1 MNDEDFPSSRVLTS
15 THFTRPNLVKCT
27 LSIPDTH
34 FSRVL
39 AQKTIKY
46 VVISCKPAGVVVV
59 YTIYTIIQI
68 SQISL
73 LLKFLSVSLSGIMKP
88 GLNAI
93 MGATGSGKSS

>member
-68 SQISL
+68 SL